1 MRKTLS
7 MKALFQKILMAV
19 VSFTI
24 LNVWLFRFS
33 KSTIYRGGDAV
44 DMISEFAAYGL
55 STSVLY
61 MVGAIKVLSAVL
73 LLIGFGYSKL
83 VKPASYVISVMM
95 LAAIYFHYSIADQWL
110 KSLPAALML
119 LSSLLIIYLDRRM
132 STMVNY

>member
-1 MRKTLS
+1 

-33 KSTIYRGGDAV
+33 KSTIYRGGDAG

-61 MVGAIKVLSAVL
+61 IVGAIKVLSAVL

-132 STMVNY
+132 STTVNS